1 MFAHELHRAVRWA
14 EIRLNFRRSHSLWR
28 GLQGTFR
35 LSFLLVNLTPEK
47 NSHQILFNRTGCIC
61 LKTGIVLITIVTLGC
76 SEPGT
81 CQDGWNIPKVLN
93 WFPDTSYI
101 PTFKG
106 FNAGEYKHWGVKDIY
121 LKSTAIFQNY
131 DCDHG
136 QNPNGPL
143 IAAYQS

>member
-1 MFAHELHRAVRWA
+1 MRTPLLECLHMNCIVLLDGPRYGSTLGEVIVS
-14 EIRLNFRRSHSLWR
+14 E
-28 GLQGTFR
+28 GLAGTFR

-93 WFPDTSYI
+93 
-101 PTFKG
+101 
-106 FNAGEYKHWGVKDIY
+106 
-121 LKSTAIFQNY
+121 
-131 DCDHG
+131 
-136 QNPNGPL
+136 
-143 IAAYQS
+143 

>member
-14 EIRLNFRRSHSLWR
+14 KIRLNFRRSHSLWR
-28 GLQGTFR
+28 TCR
-35 LSFLLVNLTPEK
+35 A
-47 NSHQILFNRTGCIC
+47 LFAWAFCWWTWPQRNTHIRYCSTVQAAFA
-61 LKTGIVLITIVTLGC
+61 LKTGIILITIVKLGF

-136 QNPNGPL
+136 KNPNGPL
-143 IAAYQS
+143 MAAYQS